1 MIQCKSRLA
10 DKFFT
15 LIDDNVD
22 FTTEKEE
29 QVIRSF
35 TTVVIIFTIMEEPT
49 DELEII
55 GHRRITVSCFRVYD
69 NKGNLGIGRLTG

>member
-1 MIQCKSRLA
+1 MIQCKSRTA

-15 LIDDNVD
+15 LIDGNVD

-29 QVIRSF
+29 QMTRSF
-35 TTVVIIFTIMEEPT
+35 TTVVLIFTIKEEPT

-55 GHRRITVSCFRVYD
+55 GCW
-69 NKGNLGIGRLTG
+69 

>member
-1 MIQCKSRLA
+1 MIQCKSRTA

-15 LIDDNVD
+15 LIDGNVD

-29 QVIRSF
+29 QVTRSF
-35 TTVVIIFTIMEEPT
+35 TTVVLIFTIMEEPT

-55 GHRRITVSCFRVYD
+55 GCW
-69 NKGNLGIGRLTG
+69 

>member
-1 MIQCKSRLA
+1 MA

-15 LIDDNVD
+15 LIDGNVD

-29 QVIRSF
+29 QVTRSF
-35 TTVVIIFTIMEEPT
+35 TTVVLIFTSMEEPT

-55 GHRRITVSCFRVYD
+55 GCW
-69 NKGNLGIGRLTG
+69 